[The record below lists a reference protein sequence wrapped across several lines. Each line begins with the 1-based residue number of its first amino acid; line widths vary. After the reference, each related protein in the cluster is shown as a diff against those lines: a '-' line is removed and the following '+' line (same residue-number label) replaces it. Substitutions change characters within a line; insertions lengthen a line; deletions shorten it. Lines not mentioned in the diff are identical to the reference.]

1 MQLYLERNFAD
12 KHSTTL
18 PCWLRLELTFAPFNT
33 HYGSQISES
42 CGIKVVREGREAVP
56 GSVATGSTDDGIVHQ
71 RHSRWIHQRAPN

>member
-42 CGIKVVREGREAVP
+42 CGIKVVREAQQDQLMMELY
-56 GSVATGSTDDGIVHQ
+56 TKGIVDGFTKE
-71 RHSRWIHQRAPN
+71 PLTKLM